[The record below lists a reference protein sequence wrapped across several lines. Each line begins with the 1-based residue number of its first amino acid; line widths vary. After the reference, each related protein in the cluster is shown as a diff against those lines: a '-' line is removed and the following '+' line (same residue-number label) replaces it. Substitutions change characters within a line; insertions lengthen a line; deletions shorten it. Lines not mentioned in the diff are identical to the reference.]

1 MIEELLKKDPVK
13 VYESMRIFF
22 STDFDFDYLDHDLI
36 LKFLKEQPEKDIINF
51 EKKLHEKNY

>member
-1 MIEELLKKDPVK
+1 MIQELLKKDPVK